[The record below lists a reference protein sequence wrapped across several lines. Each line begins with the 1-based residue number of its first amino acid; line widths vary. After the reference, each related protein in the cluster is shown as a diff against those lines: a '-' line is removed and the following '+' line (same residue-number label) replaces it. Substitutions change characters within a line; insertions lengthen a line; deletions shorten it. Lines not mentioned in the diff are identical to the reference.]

1 MWWSDAR
8 WKAMG
13 RAAPGQQVSRGGR
26 IVLACTL
33 AAAMVA
39 GCADGSGFKPL
50 YGSSGIGAG
59 VDTKLSGVQVAPI
72 PGRIGQRIRNDLIFE
87 TTGGGEIT
95 KEPVYR
101 LEIAVTEGLVSTL
114 VDSFGN
120 PNSQLY
126 TAEAKFSLIRVKD
139 KAVVLKGTSFGRAAF
154 ERNPS
159 VFANV
164 RAQDDAQDRAARTI
178 GTELKTRL
186 AAYLA
191 TAS

>member
-8 WKAMG
+8 SYGTG
-13 RAAPGQQVSRGGR
+13 RAAPGGR
-26 IVLACTL
+26 VVVACAL
-33 AAAMVA
+33 AASLVV

-59 VDTKLSGVQVAPI
+59 VDAKLSHVQVAPM
-72 PGRIGQRIRNDLIFE
+72 PGRLGQRIRNDLIFE
-87 TTGGGEIT
+87 TTGGGEVT
-95 KEPVYR
+95 KDPVYR
-101 LEIAVTEGLVSTL
+101 LEIAVTEGLISTL
-114 VDSFGN
+114 VDATGN

-126 TAEAKFSLIRVKD
+126 TAEAKFNLIRIKD
-139 KAVVLKGTSFGRAAF
+139 KTVVLKGSSFGRAAF

>member
-8 WKAMG
+8 SNGIG
-13 RAAPGQQVSRGGR
+13 RAAIGGR
-26 IVLACTL
+26 VILACAL
-33 AAAMVA
+33 AAVIVS

-59 VDTKLSGVQVAPI
+59 VDSKLAGVQVAPI

-87 TTGGGEIT
+87 TTGGGEIS
-95 KEPVYR
+95 KDPVFR

-126 TAEAKFSLIRVKD
+126 TAEAKFSLIRIKD